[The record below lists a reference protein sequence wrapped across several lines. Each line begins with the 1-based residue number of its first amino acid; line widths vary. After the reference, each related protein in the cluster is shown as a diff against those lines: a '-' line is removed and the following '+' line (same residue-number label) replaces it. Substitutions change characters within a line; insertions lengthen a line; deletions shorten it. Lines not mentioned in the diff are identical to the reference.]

1 MVSELWS
8 DLQYRVRA
16 IFRRDAV
23 EQELDDELRF
33 HLEHEAEKY
42 VRAGLSRGEAMRRA
56 RIAFGGVDRIKDDT
70 RDARGLALI
79 DVAARDLRYAVRGLR
94 LAPGFTI
101 AVVVTLALGIGA
113 TAGIFSVV
121 DRLMFRPPA
130 MLRDPSSVNRVYMSF
145 DFRGSRLTE
154 EGFEYRRYLDLSEWS
169 SSFAQVAA
177 FSTAKLAV
185 GTGQDVTEER
195 IGRAS
200 ASLFDFFDARPVIG
214 RFNTEQEDRLPVGER
229 VAVLGYRA
237 WQSRYGGRSDILGSK
252 IEIASGTFTIIGV
265 TPEGFGGI
273 DNDQATLAWI
283 PLTAYAA
290 LQHPRFYTGYN
301 WGWLD
306 MVVRRRPGI
315 SAAAATADI
324 TNAYRR
330 SWQAERALA
339 SGLAPLEVARP
350 EIILGPTQLW
360 RGPTA
365 GPSGRVALWVGGVS
379 LIALLVAC
387 ANVANLMLARD
398 FRRR

>member
-1 MVSELWS
+1 MVSDLWS
-8 DLQYRVRA
+8 DVRFRLRA
-16 IFRRDAV
+16 VFRRDTI

-33 HLEHEAEKY
+33 HLEHEAEKH
-42 VRAGLSRGEAMRRA
+42 VRAGVSRGEAMRRA

-79 DVAARDLRYAVRGLR
+79 DVAARDLRYALRGLR

-113 TAGIFSVV
+113 NAGIFSVV

-145 DFRGSRLTE
+145 DFRGSPLTE

-214 RFNTEQEDRLPVGER
+214 RFYTEQEDRLPVGER
-229 VAVLGYRA
+229 VVVLGYRA
-237 WQSRYGGRSDILGSK
+237 WQSRYGGRSDVLGSK

-265 TPEGFGGI
+265 APKGFGGI
-273 DNDQATLAWI
+273 DNDEATLAWI

-290 LQHPRFYTGYN
+290 LQHPQFYSGYN
-301 WGWLD
+301 
-306 MVVRRRPGI
+306 
-315 SAAAATADI
+315 
-324 TNAYRR
+324 
-330 SWQAERALA
+330 
-339 SGLAPLEVARP
+339 
-350 EIILGPTQLW
+350 
-360 RGPTA
+360 
-365 GPSGRVALWVGGVS
+365 
-379 LIALLVAC
+379 
-387 ANVANLMLARD
+387 
-398 FRRR
+398 

>member
-1 MVSELWS
+1 MVSDLWS
-8 DLQYRVRA
+8 DVRFRLRA
-16 IFRRDAV
+16 VFRRDTI

-33 HLEHEAEKY
+33 HLEHEAEKH
-42 VRAGLSRGEAMRRA
+42 VRAGVSRGEAMRRA

-79 DVAARDLRYAVRGLR
+79 DVAARDLRYALRGLR

-177 FSTAKLAV
+177 FSTAQLAV
-185 GTGQDVTEER
+185 GAGQDVTEER

-214 RFNTEQEDRLPVGER
+214 RFYTEQEDRLPVGER
-229 VAVLGYRA
+229 VVVLGYRA
-237 WQSRYGGRSDILGSK
+237 WQSRYGGRSDVLGSK
-252 IEIASGTFTIIGV
+252 IEIAS
-265 TPEGFGGI
+265 
-273 DNDQATLAWI
+273 
-283 PLTAYAA
+283 
-290 LQHPRFYTGYN
+290 
-301 WGWLD
+301 
-306 MVVRRRPGI
+306 
-315 SAAAATADI
+315 
-324 TNAYRR
+324 
-330 SWQAERALA
+330 
-339 SGLAPLEVARP
+339 
-350 EIILGPTQLW
+350 
-360 RGPTA
+360 
-365 GPSGRVALWVGGVS
+365 
-379 LIALLVAC
+379 
-387 ANVANLMLARD
+387 
-398 FRRR
+398 